1 MNVVVIGWQDLSN
14 RLDGDLNDGD
24 AKEKKIMIDETSNS
38 GNKMERERNSKNAI
52 GLQSAIF
59 YLREK
64 SDI

>member
-38 GNKMERERNSKNAI
+38 GNKMERKQNSNNAI
-52 GLQSAIF
+52 GLHSAIF
-59 YLREK
+59 YLLEK